1 MSLCELCVSYDHC
14 HFSLDECEEFGCYVP
29 KVTVSPTEN
38 VTCGDCLNRGI
49 KFKDL
54 DYCYK
59 CKAGSNFAP
68 IPYKPHQ
75 VLSY

>member
-14 HFSLDECEEFGCYVP
+14 HFSLDECEELGCYIP

-38 VTCGDCLNRGI
+38 VTCGNCLNRGAI
-49 KFKDL
+49 FKNL

-59 CKAGSNFAP
+59 CNAGSNYKP
-68 IPYKPHQ
+68 IPYEPHL